1 MIIGPAI
8 KQENFRPLNSDI
20 NEIEKV
26 AFTAAIFIKTELLE
40 IYLISISFC
49 VSVIPPNS
57 AFTKYIP
64 LGELAA
70 SQTNE

>member
-1 MIIGPAI
+1 MIIGLAI
-8 KQENFRPLNSDI
+8 KQENFRLLNRKLMKKKAAV
-20 NEIEKV
+20 NA
-26 AFTAAIFIKTELLE
+26 AFFIKTEILE

-64 LGELAA
+64 LGTFEA

>member
-1 MIIGPAI
+1 MITGLAI
-8 KQENFRPLNSDI
+8 KQENFRPLNRI
-20 NEIEKV
+20 NEIKKAAV
-26 AFTAAIFIKTELLE
+26 NAAFFIKTEMLE

-64 LGELAA
+64 LGELEA

>member
-1 MIIGPAI
+1 MRL
-8 KQENFRPLNSDI
+8 F
-20 NEIEKV
+20 
-26 AFTAAIFIKTELLE
+26 FIKTEMFKT
-40 IYLISISFC
+40 YLISISFC

-64 LGELAA
+64 LGELEA